1 MDDTG
6 PIDYLVVGTHNDVC
20 VAGIDV
26 LYQGNKA
33 GDGFFQ
39 HMGQFLEMGYT
50 VRIGDKDSHDLSG
63 LDADAAHD
71 MAHDAPCGRLLL
83 TPGYGSVPSR
93 HGRRP

>member
-50 VRIGDKDSHDLSG
+50 VRIGD
-63 LDADAAHD
+63 
-71 MAHDAPCGRLLL
+71 
-83 TPGYGSVPSR
+83 
-93 HGRRP
+93 

>member
-6 PIDYLVVGTHNDVC
+6 PIGYLVVGTHNDVC

-63 LDADAAHD
+63 LDADAA
-71 MAHDAPCGRLLL
+71 MIWRTMPVRASSFNAGIW
-83 TPGYGSVPSR
+83 
-93 HGRRP
+93 